1 MASPAFQAK
10 YAVPRDYRPN
20 ALAPEP
26 PINTLP
32 VPYTSQGQMAP
43 GQLVTRPNWDYY
55 RPAPPSGVQVGVPPR
70 APQLAAPSSEATMAN
85 VAQQRA
91 YELARDRA
99 AAAQATQ
106 AAEAESVATRKPAG
120 RGVVLEKDPNTGGF
134 RVVEPASTTLEP
146 TSLQSAVA
154 KLSGVPTTET
164 QTTFR
169 RTYAGTPLKD
179 AQGANIYEQR
189 PVAKTVTP
197 GANTSQAPTLT
208 ATEKIAWDR
217 ARVTLDTVLPGFTK
231 LSDTQVFSKLL
242 DRQWVTEAVKKSRE
256 KANMWA
262 EKAQQEAITDQQI
275 AAATDAAN
283 RRTALMDV
291 AEALEA
297 RLRAPR
303 SVAKSSQGP
312 KTRAAQRL
320 NQLAPEDAVIV
331 TPQNSFLR

>member
-32 VPYTSQGQMAP
+32 VPYASQGAMAP
-43 GQLVTRPNWDYY
+43 GQLVTRPNFDFY
-55 RPAPPSGVQVGVPPR
+55 RAKEPSGVQVGVPPG
-70 APQLAAPSSEATMAN
+70 APQLVAPSSEATMAN

-99 AAAQATQ
+99 AAAQAAQ

-120 RGVVLEKDPNTGGF
+120 RGVVLEEDPNTGGF

-146 TSLQSAVA
+146 TSLQSAVT

-169 RTYAGTPLKD
+169 RVYAGKD
-179 AQGANIYEQR
+179 AQGANKYVQR
-189 PVAKTVTP
+189 PVAETVTP

-231 LSDTQVFSKLL
+231 LSDTQVFNKLL

-256 KANMWA
+256 KADMWA
-262 EKAQQEAITDQQI
+262 KKAQQEAITDQQI

-283 RRTALMDV
+283 RRIALMDI

-303 SVAKSSQGP
+303 PVAKSSQGP

-320 NQLAPEDAVIV
+320 NQLAPEDALIV
-331 TPQNSFLR
+331 TPQNRLAP